1 MRHCIPPSH
10 LLCSLLQYIAGVS
23 DCKGGLLHIVRPYIH
38 SLASNASPI
47 LRLQATALEARSMA
61 RVGRATLTLWAPN
74 INIFR
79 DPRWGRGQETPG
91 EDPTLVSG
99 TLTITLPTV
108 IYMSNVTLTPAR
120 VST

>member
-1 MRHCIPPSH
+1 M
-10 LLCSLLQYIAGVS
+10 
-23 DCKGGLLHIVRPYIH
+23 H
-38 SLASNASPI
+38 SLAYNASPV

-91 EDPTLVSG
+91 EDPTLVSSA
-99 TLTITLPTV
+99 LTITLPHL
-108 IYMSNVTLTPAR
+108 IYISNTIMTP
-120 VST
+120 